1 MRKKQR
7 VANMADEVLA
17 RQARDYAKRTGESF
31 EEALEAVLET
41 EAGRQLGELRDGP
54 HGDERAERWQEDLR
68 QERAEERHE
77 ARGYVMDPHEDLQ
90 ELLTRLNNLRDSM
103 EEALGYVRGI
113 EDDYQRGLLEAH
125 ITGAIREINEQIA
138 ELMSSR

>member
-1 MRKKQR
+1 MQSPARALYEEGPERVSTMTPARGRAPRKGRVMRKKQR

-54 HGDERAERWQEDLR
+54 HRDERAERWQEDLR

-77 ARGYVMDPHEDLQ
+77 ERHSED
-90 ELLTRLNNLRDSM
+90 S
-103 EEALGYVRGI
+103 
-113 EDDYQRGLLEAH
+113 
-125 ITGAIREINEQIA
+125 
-138 ELMSSR
+138 